1 MIASIF
7 FTTNHLKH
15 ILASR
20 NRSLPRKLAR
30 PEEAD
35 RPSSISNLRSTVAKI
50 ALALLGFGRI
60 NFSETSCPC
69 HRRASN
75 DHRTLGSVDM
85 DKALTEVW
93 MRQFRIA
100 VAFANAEA
108 QLSETFA
115 L

>member
-35 RPSSISNLRSTVAKI
+35 RPSSISNLRSAVAKI

-75 DHRTLGSVDM
+75 DH
-85 DKALTEVW
+85 
-93 MRQFRIA
+93 
-100 VAFANAEA
+100 
-108 QLSETFA
+108 
-115 L
+115 